1 MCAEVPLDVRR
12 SVQAFVYETM
22 KRINLLDE
30 VIRTASDLDPRRVR
44 STPLRWILRVGVLE
58 MKVWN
63 NPPAPVTDC
72 MVRLAKEMVN
82 ERAGGLVNAVL
93 RRVESVDVEEDV
105 LSGRDPVERLALE
118 HGHPKWFV
126 EYCMRLLGR
135 RKTELLLRANNRV
148 PPQYL
153 RLNTLMV
160 DTLTGPELLRRRYG
174 IVTEPTFLEEVRTLI
189 RGRGYGSKAW
199 REGLFDVQDLA
210 SACASAALPVE
221 PGDVVLDVCAA
232 PGSKTTH
239 LAQRMMDEGKI
250 YSIDIDPKGLRVL
263 ERRCRRLG
271 ITCVETVRR
280 DARRLDPDSVPE
292 PPDAILVDPPCS
304 TTGVWN
310 RNPDSRWKPKPLR
323 RFARREWSV
332 LRACLRVAEEYGC
345 PVVYSTCSVSWEENE
360 AIVKRAHDV
369 FGFKP
374 VEPDVPGSKGLERG
388 PKGERFEWP
397 ERVRRYWPF
406 RHDSAG
412 FFVSLLEPS

>member
-1 MCAEVPLDVRR
+1 
-12 SVQAFVYETM
+12 M
-22 KRINLLDE
+22 KRLNLLDE
-30 VIRTASDLDPRRVR
+30 IIRTASDLDPRRVR
-44 STPLRWILRVGVLE
+44 STTLRWILRVGVLE
-58 MKVWN
+58 MKVWG

-93 RRVESVDVEEDV
+93 RRVEKVDVERDV
-105 LSGRDPVERLALE
+105 LQGRDPVDRMALE
-118 HGHPKWFV
+118 YGHPRWFV
-126 EYCMRLLGR
+126 EYCTRLLGER
-135 RKTELLLRANNRV
+135 TTALLLRANNRV

-153 RLNTLMV
+153 RINTLKI
-160 DTLTGPELLRRRYG
+160 DTLTGPDLLEKRYG
-174 IVTEPTFLEEVRTLI
+174 IVTQPTFLDEVRVLI
-189 RGRGYGSKAW
+189 RGRGYGSEAW
-199 REGLFDVQDLA
+199 KEGLFDVQDLA

-221 PGDVVLDVCAA
+221 PGSVILDVCAA

-239 LAQRMMDEGKI
+239 LAQRIEDEGTI
-250 YSIDIDPKGLRVL
+250 YSVDVDRDGLAVL

-271 ITCVETVRR
+271 VSCVEPVRM
-280 DARRLDPDSVPE
+280 DARKLDPDSVPE

-323 RFARREWSV
+323 RFARREWSI

-360 AIVKRAHDV
+360 AVVMKARET

-374 VEPDVPGSKGLERG
+374 VEPDVPGSRGIRRG
-388 PKGERFEWP
+388 PKGEEFPWP

-412 FFVSLLEPS
+412 FFVALLEPP